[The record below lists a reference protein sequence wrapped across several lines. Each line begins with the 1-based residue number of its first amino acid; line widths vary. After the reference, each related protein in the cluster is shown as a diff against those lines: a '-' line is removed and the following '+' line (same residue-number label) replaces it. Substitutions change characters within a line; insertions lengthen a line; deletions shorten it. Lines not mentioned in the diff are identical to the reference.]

1 MSLKDV
7 LKEFEDKSSF
17 EFYDLASAI
26 SNLPQ
31 KEQDTFEAKSE
42 LLAMSFSEGGYD
54 EWKTYFGPTTTW
66 TRKDTGEIVYVPDWN
81 EITKADIR
89 YWKKRL
95 SEAKNLFLKNRYA
108 GLLWDFEKKIC
119 FAEPNYKQ
127 VKLVYIQTA
136 ISIVEENLVEH
147 PIVGLNYITS
157 VRDKGKG
164 LEIW

>member
-54 EWKTYFGPTTTW
+54 EWKRILVLQLHGQK
-66 TRKDTGEIVYVPDWN
+66 RILEKSSMCLTGM
-81 EITKADIR
+81 K
-89 YWKKRL
+89 
-95 SEAKNLFLKNRYA
+95 
-108 GLLWDFEKKIC
+108 
-119 FAEPNYKQ
+119 
-127 VKLVYIQTA
+127 
-136 ISIVEENLVEH
+136 
-147 PIVGLNYITS
+147 
-157 VRDKGKG
+157 
-164 LEIW
+164 